1 VLFQAA
7 MVSFLIEFSKFEM
20 QSVATALRT
29 LSKDPVFVD
38 ESHRLLNLD
47 SRLTLLERLAFAR
60 AVPPTLMAELKEVMA
75 RARRLHQHRDAVA
88 ANLVAVTPIKPA
100 VVRVEEY
107 ASEAVALQKTLQ
119 ALTDRL
125 DAGQP
130 PDTA

>member
-1 VLFQAA
+1 
-7 MVSFLIEFSKFEM
+7 M